1 MIPKKIVQTWET
13 KDISPEFQ
21 VIIDTWKNLNPEYE
35 YYLFDKDERYT
46 FIQKH
51 FNSIILETYDL
62 LNPGANK
69 SDFFRYCYLYING
82 GVTTDLDTLC
92 IGKLNDFV
100 ADEFMTSIDLN
111 DNLMEPTHNLALG
124 TVMAAIPGHPI
135 MMNSIRLVVKNV
147 RDRLYPSS
155 RLDITGPGILGRG
168 VNLYLGNAETES
180 FIGKEG
186 ICKGKYGNMN
196 FLKFEK
202 GTEYFKD
209 VNGNILGQN
218 KNGNHELIRLYEN
231 ECKRVKQYVSW
242 SGCSTDV
249 FYKPIERKNIVLM
262 CYGQFRNY
270 QDNLVNNLKALEP
283 ILKTHNVYVFI
294 LSDKG
299 GNYSP
304 ENELAIR
311 KILDEFYVNVCLF
324 DYVENYDNTQEIETA
339 KKYYST
345 IKNTNGSNPFVP
357 NLIYRRY
364 LLNEL
369 KNKYLK
375 NQNQNLNENL
385 NIDLTIYCRLFDMNI
400 QPNLSFDEISKQVDK
415 CCDSSILYG
424 SSDTFFIG
432 SSSAMDYLFSL
443 AIKIKNGELY
453 DIWNDPKCV
462 DFISTMDYA
471 LYKCRATYSP
481 ELQFISHMFYS
492 SFQYINM
499 RVDFTNPH
507 SELNRSCM
515 YHVRL
520 DPRRK

>member
-111 DNLMEPTHNLALG
+111 DNPIEPTHNLALG

-135 MMNSIRLVVKNV
+135 MMNCIRLVVKNV

-155 RLDITGPGILGRG
+155 RLDLTGPGILGRG

-186 ICKGKYGNMN
+186 FCKGKYGNMN

-209 VNGNILGQN
+209 MNGNILGQN
-218 KNGNHELIRLYEN
+218 KNGNRELIRLYEN

-242 SGCSTDV
+242 CGCSTDV

-311 KILDEFYVNVCLF
+311 KILDEFYVNICLF
-324 DYVENYDNTQEIETA
+324 DYVENYDNTEEIETA

-345 IKNTNGSNPFVP
+345 IKNKNGSSLFSPR
-357 NLIYRRY
+357 LIYREY
-364 LLNEL
+364 LLNKL
-369 KNKYLK
+369 KNEYLDK
-375 NQNQNLNENL
+375 NQ
-385 NIDLTIYCRLFDMNI
+385 IHTDLTIYCRMFDIMI
-400 QPNLSFDEISKQVDK
+400 KPNLSFDEISKQVDM
-415 CCDSSILYG
+415 CYHSNILYG

-432 SSSAMDYLFSL
+432 SSSAIDYLFNL
-443 AIKIKNGELY
+443 AMKYKNGELY
-453 DIWNDPKCV
+453 DIWHDSSCV
-462 DFISTMDYA
+462 KFILSMDYA
-471 LYKCRATYSP
+471 LTQCKATYSA
-481 ELQFISHMFYS
+481 ELQLISHMFYS
-492 SFQYINM
+492 HFRYINM